1 MSIRD
6 RWKRLLYLVGCSLD
20 CTSIEDFLYH
30 EAMSPDVV
38 LKLGRIPVDEMIV
51 KCNVLLALSA
61 RIALKTCS

>member
-1 MSIRD
+1 MSEED
-6 RWKRLLYLVGCSLD
+6 GWKRLLYLVGCSLE

-38 LKLGRIPVDEMIV
+38 LKLGRILVEGMIV